1 MTEPGAGKDLVLL
14 GEIGRPQ
21 GLKGELRLR
30 SFTEVPQAIADYGP
44 LQDETGTVLFEIT
57 ALRSDA
63 KGVVAR
69 LKGVATREEAETL
82 TGTKLYVPRDRLPDA
97 GEEEWYCADLVG
109 LAALDPT
116 GARLGTVTA
125 IHNFGA
131 GDIVEIAR
139 ETGGETMLLPFTEAT
154 VPEVDLKG
162 GYLRVV
168 PLEDVG
174 D

>member
-1 MTEPGAGKDLVLL
+1 MTGPGASKDLVLL
-14 GEIGRPQ
+14 GDIGRPQ

-30 SFTEVPQAIADYGP
+30 SFTEMPQAIADYGP
-44 LQDETGTVLFEIT
+44 LQDETGAVFFEIV

-63 KGVVAR
+63 KGLVAR
-69 LKGVATREEAETL
+69 LKGVATREEAEAL
-82 TGTKLYVPRDRLPDA
+82 TGTKLYVPRDRLPEA
-97 GEEEWYCADLVG
+97 GKEEWYWADLVG
-109 LAALDPT
+109 LAALDPA
-116 GARLGTVTA
+116 GARLGTVAA

-131 GDIVEIAR
+131 GDIVEIAP
-139 ETGGETMLLPFTEAT
+139 EAGGETMLLPFTEAT

-168 PLEDVG
+168 PPEDVG